1 MWKLWQ
7 LCDDSSSKRSPRD
20 LARIK
25 YENLWKLWEFEIS
38 VWIEYEYLRLWE
50 FICEA
55 QDYES
60 GLVQLLIRILWI
72 PMFLRQGKDVWNLK
86 PEAFDIFIK
95 SGKCSSRLEEH
106 QKAQLGELEIR
117 ITLNQTS
124 CLTLMFFLFYL
135 DGHRKHALSLHNVHL
150 RIWPEID
157 KNIFH
162 RGNCP
167 CFISLTI
174 IIIITTIKGS
184 NHDDHDHHHNDYHLS
199 SAALN
204 NWTIFLVASISAVAF
219 SVTPPHRLRRFQW
232 FYNNGNRNFGLL
244 CSNLT
249 RPLSLFYSFLC
260 LFLCLQSSV
269 LDKGPCGLKVLAK
282 NKFKCKESLFN
293 AVEKRI
299 WELLNLYMTSDV
311 LLSNGPKYCHILLH
325 AAPHHVTQQ
334 CNTPA
339 IKSDSHFFPDFPS
352 SDLLPAP
359 RSIHMHQKCH

>member
-1 MWKLWQ
+1 MNAWDCGNSFVRLKIMEVVSFSCSL
-7 LCDDSSSKRSPRD
+7 
-20 LARIK
+20 
-25 YENLWKLWEFEIS
+25 EFYGFQCFF
-38 VWIEYEYLRLWE
+38 W
-50 FICEA
+50 
-55 QDYES
+55 
-60 GLVQLLIRILWI
+60 
-72 PMFLRQGKDVWNLK
+72 QGKDVWNLK
-86 PEAFDIFIK
+86 PEAVDIFIK

-157 KNIFH
+157 KNIKIH

-232 FYNNGNRNFGLL
+232 FYNNERSWLNNCSWIIMIIRPWLNGHAMMIISIKVITILWIL
-244 CSNLT
+244 C
-249 RPLSLFYSFLC
+249 
-260 LFLCLQSSV
+260 
-269 LDKGPCGLKVLAK
+269 
-282 NKFKCKESLFN
+282 E
-293 AVEKRI
+293 
-299 WELLNLYMTSDV
+299 
-311 LLSNGPKYCHILLH
+311 
-325 AAPHHVTQQ
+325 
-334 CNTPA
+334 
-339 IKSDSHFFPDFPS
+339 
-352 SDLLPAP
+352 
-359 RSIHMHQKCH
+359 

>member
-157 KNIFH
+157 KNIKIH

-184 NHDDHDHHHNDYHLS
+184 NLIITMIITSPLPHS
-199 SAALN
+199 
-204 NWTIFLVASISAVAF
+204 TIG
-219 SVTPPHRLRRFQW
+219 Q
-232 FYNNGNRNFGLL
+232 
-244 CSNLT
+244 
-249 RPLSLFYSFLC
+249 
-260 LFLCLQSSV
+260 
-269 LDKGPCGLKVLAK
+269 
-282 NKFKCKESLFN
+282 
-293 AVEKRI
+293 
-299 WELLNLYMTSDV
+299 
-311 LLSNGPKYCHILLH
+311 
-325 AAPHHVTQQ
+325 
-334 CNTPA
+334 
-339 IKSDSHFFPDFPS
+339 PS
-352 SDLLPAP
+352 SSLPSPQSLSPSHRHIGWEGFNGFIIMEIEILDCCA
-359 RSIHMHQKCH
+359 QV